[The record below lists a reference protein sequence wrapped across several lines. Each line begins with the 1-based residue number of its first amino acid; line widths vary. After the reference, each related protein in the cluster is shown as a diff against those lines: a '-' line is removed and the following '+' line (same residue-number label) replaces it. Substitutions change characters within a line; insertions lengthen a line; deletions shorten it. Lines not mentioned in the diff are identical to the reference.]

1 MCPTHGMVEGH
12 RVQRSA
18 RSATGYPRHPV
29 ALHSASPT
37 TTRVRDGPDH
47 AAPRTPPVGFAAV
60 GDAAAASSRRPVRV
74 AAAND
79 YDLIVAG
86 VASMLAAYPDRVE
99 VRDRVLVGDPIRH
112 GPIDVVLYDTYGR
125 RGIAAEA
132 LGELVALPEVAH
144 VALFSLDLSPAL
156 IADAQAAG
164 ASGVISKSLS
174 GDAVCDAI
182 ERIAD
187 GEQVVAL
194 ADEADETDEAVR
206 CQLDWPGRDDGL
218 SERESQVLVL
228 LAEGLHNKEIATA
241 LYLSVETVKTHVR
254 QVLAKLGVRNRVE
267 ATAYVLRTGAFSR
280 YRPADPDDAWRSPP
294 GE

>member
-1 MCPTHGMVEGH
+1 M
-12 RVQRSA
+12 
-18 RSATGYPRHPV
+18 
-29 ALHSASPT
+29 
-37 TTRVRDGPDH
+37 
-47 AAPRTPPVGFAAV
+47 
-60 GDAAAASSRRPVRV
+60 GDAAGASSKSPVRV

-86 VASMLAAYPDRVE
+86 LATMLAAFPDRLQVC
-99 VRDRVLVGDPIRH
+99 DRVLVGDPIRN

-132 LGELVALPEVAH
+132 LAELVSQPAVAH
-144 VALFSLDLSPAL
+144 VALFSLDLTPAL
-156 IADAQAAG
+156 IADARAAG
-164 ASGVISKSLS
+164 ATGVISKSLS

-182 ERIAD
+182 ERIAA
-187 GEQVVAL
+187 GEEVVAL
-194 ADEADETDEAVR
+194 ADGPGEGVHAD
-206 CQLDWPGRDDGL
+206 LDWPGKSDGL

-267 ATAYVLRTGAFSR
+267 ATAYVLRTGAFAR
-280 YRPADPDDAWRSPP
+280 YRPADPDDAWRPPP
-294 GE
+294 GG